1 MDNLMKSITWKD
13 VEDMWFTPSMEGER
27 FMVDGEEY
35 KLEVF
40 HDIGHPPGYTLVKV
54 KDYRSG

>member
-1 MDNLMKSITWKD
+1 VESEITWAD
-13 VEDMWFTPSMEGER
+13 VEDMRFTPDMEGKI
-27 FMVDGEEY
+27 FLVNGEEY

-54 KDYRSG
+54 KEYRSG